1 VRDPDLKRETTIMRT
16 VIVATGAAAALF
28 SSPAFTQQPSQ
39 KTALIPD
46 FSGIWTRFS
55 YGFDRP
61 LSGPGPVTRGSF
73 DRIVGDY
80 TNPILKP
87 EAAESVKKHGE
98 IELNNG
104 VAASAQAAQCAA
116 QPCHVGDPQAGRDC
130 DRGDVEEARRQC
142 RDRQYRAKN
151 SANLRQGN
159 FEVGL
164 IGNGGFDYNDARAG
178 LYQWQTSTKDNWPRF
193 SNPDYDGLMNAAS
206 VTGDQS
212 KRAQPLERAEQVLL
226 REMPILP
233 IYFNVARNLVSTRV
247 KGWQDNLLNITYVKD
262 LSLQK

>member
-1 VRDPDLKRETTIMRT
+1 M
-16 VIVATGAAAALF
+16 
-28 SSPAFTQQPSQ
+28 
-39 KTALIPD
+39 
-46 FSGIWTRFS
+46 
-55 YGFDRP
+55 
-61 LSGPGPVTRGSF
+61 
-73 DRIVGDY
+73 
-80 TNPILKP
+80 
-87 EAAESVKKHGE
+87 
-98 IELNNG
+98 
-104 VAASAQAAQCAA
+104 
-116 QPCHVGDPQAGRDC
+116 
-130 DRGDVEEARRQC
+130 
-142 RDRQYRAKN
+142 N

-193 SNPDYDGLMNAAS
+193 SNPDYDRLMNAAS

-212 KRAQPLERAEQVLL
+212 KRAELLERAEQVLL

-247 KGWQDNLLNITYVKD
+247 KGWEDNLLNITYVKD